1 MQQLQASY
9 MIAELSR
16 RVGNEGQSLEY
27 FKNASKQAHEMMN
40 RNRNDKTIF
49 SNAQK
54 ILEMS
59 LEQARLMKKPELVK
73 K

>member
-1 MQQLQASY
+1 

-16 RVGNEGQSLEY
+16 RVGNDRQAMEY
-27 FKNASKQAHEMMN
+27 FKNTSKQAHEMMN

-49 SNAQK
+49 ANARK

-59 LEQARLMKKPELVK
+59 LEQARLLKKPEKVNK
-73 K
+73 